1 MSDPSG
7 AVSDE
12 KTGVDALEE
21 KAWMMKE
28 TVFPDTTKH
37 PIPDESCSRLE
48 PLVQEELEFSWV
60 SLEDPEFP
68 DDPELPEEPPQ
79 QPTSRKLRK
88 IKTVNDEIAEM
99 AFNPK
104 MDFIYRKFYLL
115 QSKDWS
121 QLSSN
126 SLARS
131 DETPSLISIPASRRI
146 RNPSPLT
153 HG

>member
-21 KAWMMKE
+21 KAWMIKE
-28 TVFPDTTKH
+28 TVFPDTRKH
-37 PIPDESCSRLE
+37 PIPDKSCSRLE
-48 PLVQEELEFSWV
+48 PLVQEELELPEV
-60 SLEDPEFP
+60 SPE
-68 DDPELPEEPPQ
+68 DPELPEEPPQ

-88 IKTVNDEIAEM
+88 MRTVNDEIAEM

-126 SLARS
+126 SLARL